1 MRESS
6 DYGID
11 IIFAH
16 DEVKTHIENADEFIK
31 TVQEFVKKKL

>member
-31 TVQEFVKKKL
+31 TAQEFVKKKL